1 MARQHL
7 PRSRA
12 WVYVLAIAVAVV
24 GGIVSPIP
32 VRSQV
37 PRLEATPAPT
47 PVPSGD
53 PWDSVWD
60 EAPTLQVVLSA
71 QQIAPPFGGGGVA
84 SLTVR
89 ALHDDDRI
97 FILLEWYD
105 DDVDDAVDGSTV
117 FADAAAV
124 QFPAVTGDEPVYT
137 MGSADH
143 PVTIWQW
150 KAVWQADIDRGF
162 ATGLSR
168 YHDTAVDMYPNGDDP
183 RYNPARYVGNQLADP
198 AHLSPI
204 ETLIAEG
211 FGTLTFAEV
220 QDVFG
225 AGSWRSGTWRALFTR
240 DFNSTTGNASFAVG
254 EDSLIAFAVWDGGA
268 GDRNGQKSIAPFIVL
283 GISDEVASATP
294 QPGPAGSDDLPVLLV
309 ITAVMVLMLTASVG
323 GMVRA
328 WARADFGAKK

>member
-1 MARQHL
+1 M
-7 PRSRA
+7 
-12 WVYVLAIAVAVV
+12 YGFAITIAVV

-47 PVPSGD
+47 SVPSGD
-53 PWDSVWD
+53 PWHPVWD
-60 EAPTLQVVLSA
+60 EAPALQVVLSA

-89 ALHDDDRI
+89 ALHDEDRM

-105 DDVDDAVDGSTV
+105 DDVDDTVNGSTA

-124 QFPAVTGDEPVYT
+124 QFPAITGDEPAYT

-168 YHDTAVDMYPNGDDP
+168 YPDTFVDVYPNGDDP

-198 AHLSPI
+198 AHPSPI
-204 ETLIAEG
+204 ESLVAEG
-211 FGTLTFAEV
+211 FGTLTFVEV
-220 QDVFG
+220 QDVSG
-225 AGSWRSGTWRALFTR
+225 AGSWRDGTWRALFSR
-240 DFNSTTGNASFAVG
+240 DFKSATGNAPFAVG

-268 GDRNGQKSIAPFIVL
+268 GDRNGQKSIAPFIAL
-283 GISDEVASATP
+283 GVGDQVAAPLPT
-294 QPGPAGSDDLPVLLV
+294 AGSGGRDLPVLV
-309 ITAVMVLMLTASVG
+309 VFTAVMVLILIVSVG
-323 GMVRA
+323 GMVRE
-328 WARADFGAKK
+328 WARSDSGAKR

>member
-1 MARQHL
+1 M
-7 PRSRA
+7 P
-12 WVYVLAIAVAVV
+12 
-24 GGIVSPIP
+24 
-32 VRSQV
+32 
-37 PRLEATPAPT
+37 
-47 PVPSGD
+47 
-53 PWDSVWD
+53 
-60 EAPTLQVVLSA
+60 
-71 QQIAPPFGGGGVA
+71 

-89 ALHDDDRI
+89 ALHDNGRI

-105 DDVDDAVDGSTV
+105 DDIDDAVNGSTV

-124 QFPAVTGDEPVYT
+124 QFPAVTGDEPAFT

-168 YHDTAVDMYPNGDDP
+168 YPETAVDMYPNGDDP

-198 AHLSPI
+198 AHVSPI
-204 ETLIAEG
+204 ENLVAEG

-225 AGSWRSGTWRALFTR
+225 AGSWRSGAWRALFTR
-240 DFNSTTGNASFAVG
+240 EFNSASGNATFAVG

-268 GDRNGQKSIAPFIVL
+268 GDRNGQKSIAPFMVL

-294 QPGPAGSDDLPVLLV
+294 RPGPAGSDDLPVLLV
-309 ITAVMVLMLTASVG
+309 ITAVMVLMLIASVG
-323 GMVRA
+323 GMVRG
-328 WARADFGAKK
+328 WASGDSGAKK